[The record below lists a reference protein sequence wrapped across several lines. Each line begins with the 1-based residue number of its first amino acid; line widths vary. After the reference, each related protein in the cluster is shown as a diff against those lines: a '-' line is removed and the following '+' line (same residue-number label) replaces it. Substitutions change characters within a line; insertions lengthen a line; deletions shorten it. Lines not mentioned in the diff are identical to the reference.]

1 MLRMR
6 RENAQLLLID
16 MQEKLLPP
24 IAERDVVIE
33 RCIRLIKLAK
43 RLHVPITVSEHYPQG
58 LGGTLDAVSRELGNQ
73 DIVLDKMSFSCIGDE
88 HLRHRLD
95 AVRDSGRGQVI
106 VAGIETHVCVAQTAM
121 DLIVEGYE
129 PFIVADAT
137 SSREIA
143 SRDLGFDRLRRAG
156 AIIVNSE
163 MVMFEWL
170 EKAGTPE
177 FKDLHPLI
185 K

>member
-6 RENAQLLLID
+6 RENSQLLLID
-16 MQEKLLPP
+16 MQEKILPP
-24 IAERDVVIE
+24 IAERDTVID
-33 RCIRLIKLAK
+33 RCVRLIKLAK
-43 RLHVPITVSEHYPQG
+43 RLQVPITVSEHYPRG
-58 LGGTLDAVSRELGNQ
+58 LGGTTDQLSRELGNA
-73 DIVLDKMSFSCIGDE
+73 DIVLDKISFSCIGNDA
-88 HLRHRLD
+88 LRQRMD
-95 AVRDSGRGQVI
+95 IVRDSGRGQVI
-106 VAGIETHVCVAQTAM
+106 VAGIETHVCVAQTVL

-170 EKAGTPE
+170 EKAGTQE